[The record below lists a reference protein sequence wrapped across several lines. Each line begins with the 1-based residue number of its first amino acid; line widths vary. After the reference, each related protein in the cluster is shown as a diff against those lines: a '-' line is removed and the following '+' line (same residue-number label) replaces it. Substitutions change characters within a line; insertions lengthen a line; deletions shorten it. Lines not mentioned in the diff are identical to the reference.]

1 MNLLT
6 KTAPWVMGS
15 LLAAVSAFGQTNSKC
30 PPAQKNMNQG
40 DELVANQ
47 YMAAYNAPARIDVRG
62 AWDFYGTASFTY
74 WQPIQ
79 ENMELGIVDNLIA
92 VTPHHLYLHD
102 GNVVNMAFDYQ
113 PGFKV
118 GFGMN
123 FDHDNWDGFA
133 EYTWFRGTT
142 STTTTLDQND
152 TTQVLL
158 PTWGFPNGHAY
169 FAGTESWRLHMDFAD
184 LQLARSYYNGTSLT
198 FRPFFGVRGAWIRQH
213 LDVDYTNRVG
223 ALTVAQN
230 ICEVA
235 NSWAVGPRAGL
246 SSNWLLGEGF
256 RIYGDGA
263 ADILYTRYTHLGFK
277 ETIPLA
283 GVVADDDIA
292 LYNQVSLGTVRTH
305 LELELGLGWGTY
317 FDNNN
322 WHVDLSE
329 GYGFQVFFNQNM
341 FRHFQ
346 DDTAAAISNVPNGN
360 LYVQGMTATARFDF

>member
-62 AWDFYGTASFTY
+62 AWDFYGTAAFTY

-79 ENMELGIVDNLIA
+79 DNMELGVVDDTSNA
-92 VTPHHLYLHD
+92 HHLHN
-102 GNVVNMAFDYQ
+102 GNVINMDFGYK

-118 GFGMN
+118 GAGMN

-133 EYTWFRGTT
+133 QYTWFRGTSST
-142 STTTTLDQND
+142 SSTQSESLSTTTIRPKWGVP
-152 TTQVLL
+152 TTDR
-158 PTWGFPNGHAY
+158 F
-169 FAGTESWRLHMDFAD
+169 FAASESWRLHMDLAD
-184 LQLARSYYNGTSLT
+184 LELARSYYNGMSLT

-213 LDVDYTNRVG
+213 ASVDYTRQQD
-223 ALTVAQN
+223 ALTTSRN
-230 ICEVA
+230 ISEVV
-235 NSWAVGPRAGL
+235 NSWGVGPRAGIY
-246 SSNWLLGEGF
+246 SNWLIGEGF
-256 RIYGDGA
+256 RVYGNGA
-263 ADILYTRYTHLGFK
+263 ADLLYTRYTHIGFK
-277 ETIPLA
+277 QLTPTA
-283 GVVADDDIA
+283 GVISTDDIS
-292 LYNQVSLGTVRTH
+292 LNNQRDLGTVRTH

-322 WHVDLSE
+322 WHVDVSA

-341 FRHFQ
+341 FKQFTDR
-346 DDTAAAISNVPNGN
+346 DNLALNNNPCGN
-360 LYVQGMTATARFDF
+360 LYMQGMTATARFDF